1 MKGQE
6 VLFGVKMGQGP
17 IRSHAVQHMFDTVIK
32 KRVQKKAV
40 YGYGQIEFFTN
51 YQNRYCNVCLVLFFF
66 VNEYDLCK
74 IIKRRKNLP
83 LKGT

>member
-1 MKGQE
+1 
-6 VLFGVKMGQGP
+6 MGLKWGRVTLGP
-17 IRSHAVQHMFDTVIK
+17 MRFNIRLLIK